1 MPGVEPDRMGGP
13 SRESYLAAKKR
24 RQERLDALR
33 TRGGV
38 VDLAE
43 WRKALGAASG
53 LERLLHDPPWLL
65 SVRLTTAE
73 DVGFELRVTLLWDSP
88 QARMCLPTAVDEVPV
103 RVLAGAGVAR

>member
-1 MPGVEPDRMGGP
+1 MGGP

-24 RQERLDALR
+24 QQERLDALR

-43 WRKALGAASG
+43 WRKKLGAVAC

-65 SVRLTTAE
+65 SVRLAAAGE
-73 DVGFELRVTLLWDSP
+73 VGFELQVTLLWDSP
-88 QARMCLPTAVDEVPV
+88 QARMCLPTAVNDVPV
-103 RVLAGAGVAR
+103 RIVVRNAGAKRARET

>member
-1 MPGVEPDRMGGP
+1 MGGP

-33 TRGGV
+33 TRGGL

-43 WRKALGAASG
+43 WRKALGTASG

-65 SVRLTTAE
+65 NVRLAAAD
-73 DVGFELRVTLLWDSP
+73 DVGFELLITLLWDSP
-88 QARMCLPTAVDEVPV
+88 QARMCLPKAVDDVPV
-103 RVLAGAGVAR
+103 KILVRNSGAGAAR